1 MQQTD
6 SKQFQKHSF
15 ADLFLNSCLGK
26 IAIIIGITALILVV
40 AKVTVPSKAKMEME
54 IEDDI
59 RECIEQCQAK
69 DADKSD
75 DLVRNT
81 MSVFTHA
88 DKNSEDEE
96 TMDMFWKHN
105 SIEIYRHMFFS
116 TAYMRNNAIPN
127 GKRVGLGVFGLVIP
141 MLDYSDFIM
150 RTGPIRKEYN
160 QRIIQNEF
168 SVDVEPGMD
177 PDDDSY
183 EQY

>member
-1 MQQTD
+1 
-6 SKQFQKHSF
+6 
-15 ADLFLNSCLGK
+15 
-26 IAIIIGITALILVV
+26 
-40 AKVTVPSKAKMEME
+40 
-54 IEDDI
+54 
-59 RECIEQCQAK
+59 
-69 DADKSD
+69 
-75 DLVRNT
+75 
-81 MSVFTHA
+81 
-88 DKNSEDEE
+88 
-96 TMDMFWKHN
+96 
-105 SIEIYRHMFFS
+105 
-116 TAYMRNNAIPN
+116 MRNNAIPN